1 MELSA
6 NPAGFS
12 ATRLARIT
20 EHFQRR
26 YIDEGKIAG
35 CQIAVARRGQLAYFE
50 SLGNMDRERNA
61 PMRDDAIF
69 RIYSMT
75 KPITAVALMTLYE
88 RGHFQLNDPVSR
100 LLPEWRDLRVYTGAE
115 NGASETAA
123 LRTPITFRHVLS
135 HSGGLSYGG
144 GPHPVDKAYRDA
156 GIGVRAGE
164 TLRGLCDKLGR
175 VPLRYQ
181 PGERWLYSYSSDVC
195 AYLVEALSGK
205 RFDEY
210 LQEAILDPLGMKDT
224 AFFVPAHKRDRF
236 TANYRRAADRSLELI
251 DDPQRSP
258 YLEQPSFLAGG
269 HGLTSTT
276 ADYLR
281 FCEMLRRG
289 GELDGERVLGPRTLQ
304 LMTKNHLKG
313 GGTLTQLAIGAF
325 SETANE
331 GVGFG
336 LGFAT
341 TVNAVDAGM
350 LGEGD
355 YYWGGAASTIFWV
368 DPREDLIAVLMTQLM
383 PSSTFNFRGQLKSL
397 IYSAIID

>member
-6 NPAGFS
+6 KPAGLS

-26 YIDEGKIAG
+26 YIDPGKIAG
-35 CQIAVARRGQLAYFE
+35 CQIAVARRGHLAYFE
-50 SLGNMDRERNA
+50 SLGSMDLERNI

-75 KPITAVALMTLYE
+75 KPITAVALMSLYE

-100 LLPEWRDLRVYTGAE
+100 VLPEWRGLRVHAAGPD
-115 NGASETAA
+115 GASGTVE
-123 LRTPITFRHVLS
+123 LKTPITFRHVLS

-144 GPHPVDKAYRDA
+144 GSHPVDKAYREA
-156 GIGVRAGE
+156 GIGARAGE
-164 TLRGLCDKLGR
+164 TLRGLCEKLGR

-181 PGERWLYSYSSDVC
+181 PGERWMYSYSSDVC

-210 LQEAILDPLGMKDT
+210 LQEAILDPLGMNDT
-224 AFFVPAHKRDRF
+224 AFFVPAQKRERF
-236 TANYRRAADRSLELI
+236 TANYRRAPDRSLQLI
-251 DDPQRSP
+251 DDPRRSA
-258 YLEQPSFLAGG
+258 YLEQPTFLAGG
-269 HGLTSTT
+269 HGLVSTT

-281 FCEMLRRG
+281 FCDMLRRG
-289 GELDGERVLGPRTLQ
+289 GELDGERVLGSRTLQ
-304 LMTKNHLKG
+304 LMTSNHLTG

-341 TVNAVDAGM
+341 TVNAVEAGM
-350 LGEGD
+350 PGEGD
-355 YYWGGAASTIFWV
+355 FYWGGAASTIFWV

-397 IYSAIID
+397 VYSAIID

>member
-6 NPAGFS
+6 KPAGFS
-12 ATRLARIT
+12 ATRLAR
-20 EHFQRR
+20 
-26 YIDEGKIAG
+26 
-35 CQIAVARRGQLAYFE
+35 
-50 SLGNMDRERNA
+50 
-61 PMRDDAIF
+61 
-69 RIYSMT
+69 
-75 KPITAVALMTLYE
+75 
-88 RGHFQLNDPVSR
+88 
-100 LLPEWRDLRVYTGAE
+100 
-115 NGASETAA
+115 
-123 LRTPITFRHVLS
+123 

-144 GPHPVDKAYRDA
+144 GTHPVDKAYRDA

-164 TLRGLCDKLGR
+164 TLRGLCEKLGH

-181 PGERWLYSYSSDVC
+181 PGERWMYSYSSDVC

-224 AFFVPAHKRDRF
+224 AFFVPPHKRDRF
-236 TANYRRAADRSLELI
+236 TANYRRARNRSLELI
-251 DDPQRSP
+251 DDPQRSAYFERP
-258 YLEQPSFLAGG
+258 TFLAGG

-281 FCEMLRRG
+281 FCDMLRRG

-304 LMTKNHLKG
+304 LMTKNHLNG
-313 GGTLTQLAIGAF
+313 GGTLTELAIGTF
-325 SETANE
+325 SETANA

-341 TVNAVDAGM
+341 TVSAVDAGM
-350 LGEGD
+350 PGEGD

-368 DPREDLIAVLMTQLM
+368 DPREDLIAVLMTQ
-383 PSSTFNFRGQLKSL
+383 
-397 IYSAIID
+397 